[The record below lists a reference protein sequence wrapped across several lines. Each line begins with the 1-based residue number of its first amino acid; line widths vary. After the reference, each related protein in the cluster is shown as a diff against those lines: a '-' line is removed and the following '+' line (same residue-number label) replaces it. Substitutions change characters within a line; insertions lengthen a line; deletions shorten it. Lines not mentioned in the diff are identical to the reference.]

1 VPPVIV
7 PDRRPLR
14 SLSESAGPAVRCHGL
29 TRRYP
34 DVIAVDGIDLHVNR
48 GSCFGLLGP
57 NGAGKTTTI
66 EILEGLNRP
75 DAGEVEV
82 LGLSWRND
90 AATLR
95 QRIGVQ
101 LQETRLADKLTVT
114 ETLRLFRS
122 FYRAGLAVDELLAAV
137 QLQDK
142 ATARVGKLSG
152 GQRQRLSLACALV
165 GDPDLL
171 FLDEPTTG
179 LDPQSRRA
187 IWEQVER
194 FITRGRTVL
203 LTTHYMEEAARL
215 CDRIAIMDRGRII
228 ALGSPD
234 ELVAGLGADYV
245 VEFGLSAGDG
255 APVPVDRLDLSSFA
269 SLAGVSGVSTTA
281 DRIRLTVRHVHAVV
295 PALLRQ
301 LQESDLALSSL
312 STHGATLEDVFVSLT
327 GRGLRDA

>member
-1 VPPVIV
+1 M
-7 PDRRPLR
+7 
-14 SLSESAGPAVRCHGL
+14 
-29 TRRYP
+29 
-34 DVIAVDGIDLHVNR
+34 DGIDLHVSR

-75 DAGEVEV
+75 DAGDVEV

-90 AATLR
+90 ANTLR

-122 FYRAGLAVDELLAAV
+122 FYRVGLAVDELLAAV

-187 IWEQVER
+187 IWEQVES
-194 FITRGRTVL
+194 FIARGRTVL

-234 ELVAGLGADYV
+234 DLVAGLGADYV
-245 VEFGLSAGDG
+245 VEFGLLAGDG
-255 APVPVDRLDLSSFA
+255 APVPVVGLDLTSFT

-281 DRIRLTVRHVHAVV
+281 DRIRLTVRHVHTVV

-301 LQESDLALSSL
+301 LQDSDLALSSL

-327 GRGLRDA
+327 GRGLRDG